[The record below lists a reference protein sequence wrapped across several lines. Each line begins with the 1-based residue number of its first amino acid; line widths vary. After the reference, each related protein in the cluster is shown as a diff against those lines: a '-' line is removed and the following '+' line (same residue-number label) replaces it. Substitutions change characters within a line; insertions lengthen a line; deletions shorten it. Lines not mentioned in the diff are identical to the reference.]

1 LDTGAI
7 ISSLIEVERIP
18 VERLLSRKTEIQ
30 AKDTA
35 WQGLNTKFS
44 AIRTSLSSLDTR
56 QEINR
61 FAIAQSSDETVVT
74 ASATG
79 SVTPGS
85 ISFTVDQLAAVH
97 QLAGD
102 TDFSAADDLIGAGDF
117 TITVDG
123 VDHTVTATASTT
135 VAELSRQINGLEV
148 GVSARV
154 IDVDGTSSKLL
165 LTADES
171 GEAGVFTTSGTIASL
186 SSFATVEQGVNAEVT
201 IGSGPGALTISR
213 ASNTITDLVEGVSV
227 TLQATSATPVTITS
241 ARDTEAAGT
250 AIKELMDNINSTL
263 SELGTLTAYN
273 ADAEVGGVLVG
284 DSTAR
289 SLTIDLRAAISST
302 VNEGSVDYPLASSIG
317 ISLNRDGTFDID
329 ESKLTAALENDFDAV
344 MDLVLETGTALDSR
358 VGFVSAGGST
368 VEGTY
373 DVVVTQAAEKA
384 TVQSANYKKP
394 NADTDLQI
402 IVGGTTVDVTI
413 LQDATVDDAVDAFN
427 DALSAAGVSSV
438 AASKVQAGGND
449 RIQFDHSSYGSAA
462 SFEII
467 GNFLSLA
474 GTYAGTDV
482 AGTIGGEAATGSGRS
497 LTSTAGDPTG
507 VVLSISA
514 TAAEVAG
521 AGGSLSLSTVD
532 YQAGVFGALD
542 RMLDEAE
549 GAAGKIARA
558 RDAWQS
564 QVDLIDDRIEIL
576 EDRIERHEALLLKQ
590 FAALETAMSTLSS
603 QAAWLAAQLGSQTG
617 GGTQ

>member
-1 LDTGAI
+1 
-7 ISSLIEVERIP
+7 
-18 VERLLSRKTEIQ
+18 
-30 AKDTA
+30 
-35 WQGLNTKFS
+35 
-44 AIRTSLSSLDTR
+44 
-56 QEINR
+56 
-61 FAIAQSSDETVVT
+61 
-74 ASATG
+74 
-79 SVTPGS
+79 
-85 ISFTVDQLAAVH
+85 
-97 QLAGD
+97 
-102 TDFSAADDLIGAGDF
+102 
-117 TITVDG
+117 
-123 VDHTVTATASTT
+123 
-135 VAELSRQINGLEV
+135 
-148 GVSARV
+148 
-154 IDVDGTSSKLL
+154 
-165 LTADES
+165 
-171 GEAGVFTTSGTIASL
+171 
-186 SSFATVEQGVNAEVT
+186 
-201 IGSGPGALTISR
+201 
-213 ASNTITDLVEGVSV
+213 
-227 TLQATSATPVTITS
+227 LQATSATPVTITS
-241 ARDTEAAGT
+241 ARDTEAAGA

-302 VNEGSVDYPLASSIG
+302 INEGSVDYPLASSIG
-317 ISLNRDGTFDID
+317 ISLNRSGTFDID

-344 MDLVLETGTALDSR
+344 MDLVLQSGTTLDSR
-358 VGFVSAGGST
+358 VGFTSASGAT

-384 TVQSANYKKP
+384 TAQSANYKKP

-413 LQDATVDDAVDAFN
+413 LDGDNVDEAVDAFN
-427 DALSAAGVSSV
+427 AALTAAGVTAV
-438 AASKVQAGGND
+438 TASKVDVGGKD
-449 RIQFDHSSYGSAA
+449 RIQFDHSSYGGAA

-467 GNFLSLA
+467 GSFLSLA
-474 GTYAGTDV
+474 GTYAGVDV

-507 VVLSISA
+507 IVLTISA

-564 QVDLIDDRIEIL
+564 QVSLIDDRIDIL

-590 FAALETAMSTLSS
+590 FAALEVAMSTLSS
-603 QAAWLAAQLGSQTG
+603 QAAWLTAQLGSQNSG
-617 GGTQ
+617 GNQ